1 MQIANPLYDTVFKY
15 MLDDEPVAKLFLS
28 ALLQREIVELC
39 YNPQE
44 MLRENEEIVEIVKKT
59 QGAEKL
65 TFFSI
70 LRLDF
75 SAKIRDAKGKHET
88 VLIELQKASNG
99 SDLMRF
105 RKYLGLQY
113 TNKNNSIHTESGK
126 IVAIP
131 LLPIYFLGEGMSEI
145 KGHAAVK
152 IERVV
157 RDMFTGEIIEVKD
170 DFIEN
175 LSELIVVDG
184 SLI

>member
-15 MLDDEPVAKLFLS
+15 MLEDERVAKLFLS

-65 TFFSI
+65 TFFSV

-75 SAKIRDAKGKHET
+75 SAKIRDANGKYET

-113 TNKNNSIHTESGK
+113 TNKNNSIHTESGGC
-126 IVAIP
+126 
-131 LLPIYFLGEGMSEI
+131 LPAPGMP
-145 KGHAAVK
+145 
-152 IERVV
+152 RPF
-157 RDMFTGEIIEVKD
+157 RR
-170 DFIEN
+170 
-175 LSELIVVDG
+175 
-184 SLI
+184 SLRPAFQPAGKCTST